1 MRKILLLFSVFLH
14 ILLLSAQ
21 TSPNEDGTL
30 PTVFPPSP
38 ETASLG
44 SYIDTPTSYATGV
57 PNISVPILELK
68 GKVPIPISL
77 SYHAGGIKVAS
88 FASRVGLG
96 WNLNAGGKITR
107 SVRGGSDDGGNQS
120 GYLGYAEPNVTTI
133 EDIEGSSDKQ
143 SLINQ
148 NSDDD
153 FQSDIYNYS
162 FMGHSGSFFLE
173 QETNATIP
181 EFPVSIVQNPKTDN
195 RIVPTMAG
203 GDLVGW
209 TIVTPDGTKYY
220 FGRSRNNQRSAVN
233 TANTFSISGYQFYPN
248 SNSHSYNESWEL
260 MDIQTINNDI
270 TSFHYQ
276 SKNTFFRTL
285 TGEHY
290 IFDKP
295 QNNQSLQYS
304 ENTNK
309 SYYLVKVTNTNG
321 RIDLDYNHNRI
332 DLDNDVALTDLILYD
347 FRGVL
352 VDHYTFEYDYF
363 ESLSS
368 TLNTV
373 IPTVDVSQNQRLK
386 RLKLEGVSQIKNNDT
401 NKQYKF
407 TYNTLTKLP
416 GRLSFAQD
424 YWGFFNGKTGN
435 NHFFPK
441 VQYRDGNIIIEN
453 NIGGDRSVHLDKT
466 KAWVLNKIQYP
477 TGGYTEYE
485 YELNRVNSLPAPLAL
500 SFNAFDAVTLV
511 EDLEINPGTTN
522 TVQNIAFN
530 PSVYTGGVFIQVT
543 NGPSGCEY
551 NGQFGC
557 PKLEIFAVDSNNN
570 EEKLFT
576 YFGKADSENTFP
588 LSENIDQIRIEY
600 SSSAG
605 QGTVIPKLDIYG
617 YKKPR
622 YGFEVGGLRVKE
634 IASYTKEGDLAKN
647 EEIKY
652 TQFSDPTKSSG
663 VVTTPPVFVLRNGH
677 SEVDSSINQI
687 TNYDILRSSVL
698 LPLTNYGANVSYEE
712 VSNTLSGKH
721 SGKTEKVFHVPE
733 NPNPGDYSNGIYSCT
748 PECLKTLIP
757 SLNLSHRQGL
767 LKKEKFYSQDGP
779 FNYTLV
785 KEKINEYSF
794 NVDNHHVD
802 NMVFRQY
809 FFYLSFEVHYQIY
822 ANKSYRY
829 YLKKEETKDYFNSG
843 ILTNS
848 KEYTY
853 DSGYD
858 GRVFP
863 VSTIKATSTNG
874 KTLITKT
881 DYPQDL
887 PGETYMNN
895 LIAAH
900 RIAEPVQTRVYRGD
914 SNGNPLEL
922 LSNQK
927 TRYTNS
933 NGLYLPQQIK
943 SAKGGN
949 DLENRITYNRYDS
962 YGNPIEVSKLDGMHI
977 AYVWGYNGQY
987 PIAKIENSSYAGLP
1001 TQKRNDMIAFS
1012 NNPNKTEQQILAKM
1026 EEFRNYVNNS
1036 TSNKMVTTYTYKP
1049 IIGVST
1055 VTDPKGDTQFFKY
1068 DESGRLKRVL
1078 DEQGNFLQE
1087 HEYHYRPQ

>member
-1 MRKILLLFSVFLH
+1 
-14 ILLLSAQ
+14 
-21 TSPNEDGTL
+21 
-30 PTVFPPSP
+30 
-38 ETASLG
+38 
-44 SYIDTPTSYATGV
+44 
-57 PNISVPILELK
+57 
-68 GKVPIPISL
+68 
-77 SYHAGGIKVAS
+77 
-88 FASRVGLG
+88 
-96 WNLNAGGKITR
+96 
-107 SVRGGSDDGGNQS
+107 
-120 GYLGYAEPNVTTI
+120 
-133 EDIEGSSDKQ
+133 
-143 SLINQ
+143 
-148 NSDDD
+148 
-153 FQSDIYNYS
+153 
-162 FMGHSGSFFLE
+162 
-173 QETNATIP
+173 
-181 EFPVSIVQNPKTDN
+181 
-195 RIVPTMAG
+195 
-203 GDLVGW
+203 
-209 TIVTPDGTKYY
+209 
-220 FGRSRNNQRSAVN
+220 
-233 TANTFSISGYQFYPN
+233 
-248 SNSHSYNESWEL
+248 